1 MISTGQKVG
10 IAGLSGTGKTSL
22 FWLIR
27 KELYVDGGRIK
38 LPGKFR
44 VGGGDQEAQ
53 ASYVEV
59 LNSVLAADHE
69 C

>member
-1 MISTGQKVG
+1 MLSTGQKVG
-10 IAGLSGTGKTSL
+10 IAGLSSTGKTSL
-22 FWLIR
+22 FRLNR
-27 KELYVDGGRIK
+27 KELRVDGGRIE
-38 LPGKFR
+38 LPGKFC

-53 ASYVEV
+53 ASYANV

>member
-1 MISTGQKVG
+1 MGHKVG
-10 IAGLSGTGKTSL
+10 IFGPNGSGKTSL
-22 FWLIR
+22 FRLIR
-27 KELYVDGGRIK
+27 KELYVDGGRIE

>member
-22 FWLIR
+22 FRLIS
-27 KELYVDGGRIK
+27 KELCVDGGRIE

-53 ASYVEV
+53 ASYVEI
-59 LNSVLAADHE
+59 LNSVLAADPE